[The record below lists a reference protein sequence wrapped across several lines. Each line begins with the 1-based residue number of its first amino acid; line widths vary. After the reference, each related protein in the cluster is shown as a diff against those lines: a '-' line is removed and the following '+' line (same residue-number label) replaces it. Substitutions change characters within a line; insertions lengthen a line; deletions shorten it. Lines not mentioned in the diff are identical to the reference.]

1 MCVMGLTDGKV
12 SDAIDK
18 WQRELPNTQRPVED
32 NMRASSDAQ
41 RMLFFTVRVR
51 QANGNTIA
59 AQKNE

>member
-41 RMLFFTVRVR
+41 RTLLHTVRVL
-51 QANGNTIA
+51 QENGEYNCIA
-59 AQKNE
+59 KE